1 MECPV
6 RLSRFVLA
14 HRDVLP
20 GEHLLYDVV
29 GDRYV
34 GIDDAGLAAIDRWRE
49 APPAEA
55 EREGAAALAELGLV
69 VEDDAADERRLEEA
83 ERKGRAGP
91 ADRTYVT
98 LLPTLSCNLACGYC
112 CQTGFPAAGHMDAG
126 TEEAT
131 VEFVLGRVAAARSA
145 RLTVH
150 YIGGEPLLRADLVLR
165 TARRFAAAMRERGG
179 SFDWE
184 LTTNAVLLRS
194 GFVNELLT
202 FGPGAV
208 KVTLDGDR
216 ETHDRARV
224 RRDGRGSFGEVMA
237 ALLDVARNAPGVS
250 LRLGGNLQGGDE
262 ASFSRLLDRLVAEGL
277 QGRLEYIRLKPVIE
291 TAGCGAACG
300 NGVAAQPLVQLS
312 RKADRTGLARVQGTG
327 GIDALGACDL
337 HWDNAFV
344 IDPRGRVYRCFAVA
358 GRPEMAVGDVWNGIE
373 RSAPLTESQPWR
385 SNDACQSC
393 PFVPVCFGGC
403 LGGAYLATGRTGE
416 VRCRREYFETAF
428 REEVV
433 NRYLAEFHPEAI
445 VPRETVAA
453 RAA

>member
-1 MECPV
+1 V
-6 RLSRFVLA
+6 RLSRFVVT

-20 GEHLLYDVV
+20 GEHVLYDVV

-34 GIDDAGLAAIDRWRE
+34 GVDDGGLAAIARWRA

-55 EREGAAALAELGLV
+55 ERDGAAALAELGFV
-69 VEDDAADERRLEEA
+69 VEDDAADERRLQEA
-83 ERKGRAGP
+83 ERKGRGGP
-91 ADRTYVT
+91 AGQTYVT
-98 LLPTLSCNLACGYC
+98 LLTTLSCNLACTYC
-112 CQTGFPAAGHMDAG
+112 SQTGFPAAGHMSAG

-131 VEFVLGRVAAARSA
+131 VEFVMGRVAAAGSP

-165 TARRFAAAMRERGG
+165 TAHRFADAMRERGG

-184 LTTNAVLLRS
+184 LTTNAVGLRS
-194 GFVNELLT
+194 GFVNELLA
-202 FGPGAV
+202 FGPGAI

-224 RRDGRGSFGEVMA
+224 RRDGRGTFDEVMA
-237 ALLDVARNAPGVS
+237 ALLDVARNSPGVS
-250 LRLGGNLQGGDE
+250 LRVGGNLQGGDE
-262 ASFSRLLDRLVAEGL
+262 ASFSCLLDRLVAEGL
-277 QGRLEYIRLKPVIE
+277 RGQLEWVRFKPVVE
-291 TAGCGAACG
+291 TAACGSACG
-300 NGVAAQPLVQLS
+300 NGVAAGPLVQLNQ
-312 RKADRTGLARVQGTG
+312 KADRTGLARVQGAG
-327 GIDALGACDL
+327 GIDALGACEL
-337 HWDNAFV
+337 HWDNAFTV
-344 IDPRGRVYRCFAVA
+344 DPRGRVYRCFAVA
-358 GRPEMAVGDVWNGIE
+358 GRPEMAVGDVWKGVE
-373 RSAPLTESQPWR
+373 RLAPLAEGSPWR
-385 SNDACQSC
+385 SNSACQSC

-403 LGGAYLATGRTGE
+403 LGGAYLASGRTGE

-433 NRYLAEFHPEAI
+433 SRYLAEFHPEAI